1 MSIHFKSSRCS
12 LFKYVALI
20 GAFAGISGAA
30 QSQTLIT
37 DSDFFDPDF
46 RARRPGSESLLLSL
60 AVDTTLYT
68 PSSQSAG
75 NVSWTHSAGGLVQI
89 GADAGLLGTAD
100 VQLAAY
106 TETIGDALVF
116 GRELDVTTTGTL
128 GILSPTVQA
137 LVDEVVGA
145 SAVNSWEAAAVAT
158 SLNVVQGQL
167 YSVQFDVQTGA
178 GINLNALSYANFRLL
193 NGGNAIHDTNTS
205 EFANLLDLLQLGG
218 GLAAVQFDFV
228 APDDITE
235 LEFQFEAATIADVSL
250 LGTIEDNQTV
260 LQFSNFSLTL
270 VPEPAGPVLLVVAW
284 IGFAGILRRR
294 R

>member
-12 LFKYVALI
+12 LFKYVVMI
-20 GAFAGISGAA
+20 GTFAGITGTV

-37 DSDFFDPDF
+37 GSDFFDPDF

-89 GADAGLLGTAD
+89 GVDAGLLGTAD

-137 LVDEVVGA
+137 LVDEVVEA
-145 SAVNSWEAAAVAT
+145 SAVNSWEAAAAAT

-193 NGGNAIHDTNTS
+193 TGGDAINDTNTS

-250 LGTIEDNQTV
+250 LGAIGDNQTV

-294 R
+294 